1 MTFQIWKRYSQKYI
15 YFFILCSESP
25 VFGVDYS
32 KSVSVSEPEQD
43 AILRNPVAEMETI
56 NEIDESINNS
66 SDAFTA
72 YLAEG
77 GNQDKLERPLVFS
90 PELGLTI
97 EQLRDGFTLDS
108 LWQVLPPETSKKS
121 QLPD

>member
-1 MTFQIWKRYSQKYI
+1 MWIIFKNDIHKNTFN
-15 YFFILCSESP
+15 FFILSSESP

-77 GNQDKLERPLVFS
+77 
-90 PELGLTI
+90 
-97 EQLRDGFTLDS
+97 
-108 LWQVLPPETSKKS
+108 
-121 QLPD
+121 